1 MQQNIKNFIRNMTE
15 YFTLL
20 HEFSKLGDEESKF
33 LISIQCITTVVNF
46 YLSLKGHEQVHI
58 CLSKMIF
65 LSLLNDF
72 YFRMIPQ
79 IIVLNVK
86 MMMKK

>member
-1 MQQNIKNFIRNMTE
+1 MEQNIKHFIRNMTE

-46 YLSLKGHEQVHI
+46 YLGLKGHEFVSI
-58 CLSKMIF
+58 IYIYF
-65 LSLLNDF
+65 NDCF
-72 YFRMIPQ
+72 KIKLF
-79 IIVLNVK
+79 
-86 MMMKK
+86 